1 MGQAYFERR
10 LIFMEEVLTVAFV
23 IDENYDSTMLVGKRV
38 GEYIQVSNVI
48 KGDEALELYE
58 KLIGGGADDE

>member
-1 MGQAYFERR
+1 
-10 LIFMEEVLTVAFV
+10 MEEVLTVAFV

-48 KGDEALELYE
+48 KGDEALDLYE
-58 KLIGGGADDE
+58 KLIGGGVDDE

>member
-1 MGQAYFERR
+1 
-10 LIFMEEVLTVAFV
+10 MEEVLTVAFV